1 MARRRNRN
9 KLFESI
15 LDKVGATDLS
25 SADKIKKSA
34 QEKIRDEKSSID
46 IESEKYQYLFVI
58 SYVVDFFKMDRQSGY
73 IENVRDDFK
82 NGMDDL
88 NDALESLLNQDDFK
102 TSLILVKEN
111 NNYTKH
117 TLELYDRL
125 EIPIVNY
132 QNEEIINWGND
143 RSRFDIDDGIKI
155 NLRIQFNL
163 KDKSVHFYTK
173 FMRRII
179 PPLTRMMIHTDK
191 DLTHS
196 EVQCYTFLRPEWAND
211 PSVEYF
217 CSLDELADELTI
229 SYRNEITFVQYFAGT
244 YCAFNKIGN
253 DLSDFVAS
261 EGGRT

>member
-88 NDALESLLNQDDFK
+88 NDALESLLN
-102 TSLILVKEN
+102 
-111 NNYTKH
+111 
-117 TLELYDRL
+117 
-125 EIPIVNY
+125 
-132 QNEEIINWGND
+132 
-143 RSRFDIDDGIKI
+143 
-155 NLRIQFNL
+155 
-163 KDKSVHFYTK
+163 
-173 FMRRII
+173 
-179 PPLTRMMIHTDK
+179 
-191 DLTHS
+191 
-196 EVQCYTFLRPEWAND
+196 
-211 PSVEYF
+211 
-217 CSLDELADELTI
+217 
-229 SYRNEITFVQYFAGT
+229 
-244 YCAFNKIGN
+244 
-253 DLSDFVAS
+253 
-261 EGGRT
+261 